1 MSETTDVDTT
11 FAISGLSAQD
21 TGDYSLLLKNKQGS
35 TTANFRIVITGI
47 CNGSGHKPKYH
58 NTTFEPRSNF
68 FFPYIW
74 VFILYLDFLQ
84 EFLMDFLLY
93 FKAIIDTLESDWLKL
108 TWRVRKNFLVKQ
120 AESFGHL
127 GRMNWSKLFSCRCS
141 VSTRRSNRND
151 WRH

>member
-68 FFPYIW
+68 YFS
-74 VFILYLDFLQ
+74 LYLGFHL
-84 EFLMDFLLY
+84 
-93 FKAIIDTLESDWLKL
+93 I
-108 TWRVRKNFLVKQ
+108 
-120 AESFGHL
+120 FG
-127 GRMNWSKLFSCRCS
+127 FSARIFDGFPS
-141 VSTRRSNRND
+141 IL
-151 WRH
+151 